1 MYNWSSTTHIS
12 SPLYCRHTVSAK
24 MRGSPQRI
32 FYIEHTIWMSHTA
45 IRKNTLLEDCDKI
58 LFLVLT
64 KPACDRSLV
73 PSTDPLVCMMDDIT
87 NFIAW
92 NIIIVLGH
100 GTSTF

>member
-1 MYNWSSTTHIS
+1 
-12 SPLYCRHTVSAK
+12 
-24 MRGSPQRI
+24 
-32 FYIEHTIWMSHTA
+32 MSHTA

-64 KPACDRSLV
+64 KPAWDGSLV
-73 PSTDPLVCMMDDIT
+73 PSTDPLVCVMDVIT
-87 NFIAW
+87 TFIAW